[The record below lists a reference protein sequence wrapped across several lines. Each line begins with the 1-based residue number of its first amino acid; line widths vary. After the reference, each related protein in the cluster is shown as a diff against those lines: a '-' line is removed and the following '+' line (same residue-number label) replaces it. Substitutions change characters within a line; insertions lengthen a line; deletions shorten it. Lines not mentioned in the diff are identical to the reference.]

1 MEKELVSEEK
11 INLLDE
17 AIKAYERLLD
27 LKYLITLAHK
37 GKRSY
42 LELIFLA
49 SGFVHLAGINKLKD
63 LSRNSNVKS
72 MYRELKQEVKL
83 KKRIVNS
90 LFFSRIIPRLQT
102 IIKLEENFSNY
113 RSNNYVKFI
122 QKNSLQYSLIDYDYF
137 VRANLGADNYYYFI
151 RKSSD
156 DRDND
161 SFILISTFVDNIKNY
176 SLGQQLM
183 SLLSKVLINT
193 KTGEEC
199 VIYNLIK

>member
-72 MYRELKQEVKL
+72 IYRELKHEVKL
-83 KKRIVNS
+83 KKRIINS

-113 RSNNYVKFI
+113 RSNYYVKFI

-137 VRANLGADNYYYFI
+137 VRTKLGADNYYYFI

>member
-1 MEKELVSEEK
+1 MEKELVLEEK
-11 INLLDE
+11 IKLLDE

-49 SGFVHLAGINKLKD
+49 SGFVQLAGINKLKD
-63 LSRNSNVKS
+63 LSRNSNMKS
-72 MYRELKQEVKL
+72 IYRELKHEVKL
-83 KKRIVNS
+83 KKRIINS

-113 RSNNYVKFI
+113 TSNNYVKFI
-122 QKNSLQYSLIDYDYF
+122 QKNSLLYSLIDYDYL
-137 VRANLGADNYYYFI
+137 VKSNLGGDNYYYFI

-193 KTGEEC
+193 KTGEEF